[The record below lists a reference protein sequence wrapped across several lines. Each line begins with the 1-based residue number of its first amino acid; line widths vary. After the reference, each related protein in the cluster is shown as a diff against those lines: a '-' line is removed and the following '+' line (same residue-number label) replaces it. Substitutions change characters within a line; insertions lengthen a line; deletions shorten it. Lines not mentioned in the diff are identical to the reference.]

1 MGSKERRERERT
13 ETREKILE
21 AAREMFVEHGY
32 EQTTMRGIAKRIE
45 YTPTAIYHHFKDKES
60 MLAEIC
66 AIDFLSLAAAFQGI
80 GHVAD
85 PIERIERIGAAYIEF
100 GMKHPKHY
108 QLMFMTQ
115 RPDTPVDLEHG
126 DPAVDAYAFL
136 VQTCEEALAAGRFR
150 PELKD
155 AEQIAQ
161 MLWATVHGF
170 VSLHIVMPEDEWL
183 QWKDSED
190 TAARLRQAILR
201 GLTLANT

>member
-32 EQTTMRGIAKRIE
+32 EQTTMRGIARRIE

-150 PELKD
+150 PEFND

>member
-32 EQTTMRGIAKRIE
+32 EQTTMRGIARRIE